1 MSTVI
6 IHQRAA
12 KYVRKLP
19 HPQKSRV
26 KKLLEQL
33 QNDPLNQPQ
42 VRHMAGDWAG
52 YYRVRLGNLRI
63 IFWYETES
71 DTVYVDYIGA
81 RGDIYKSG
89 D

>member
-6 IHQRAA
+6 IHHRTA

-19 HPQKSRV
+19 NPQNSRV
-26 KKLLEQL
+26 KELLIQL
-33 QNDPLNQPQ
+33 QNDPLSHPQ
-42 VRHMAGDWAG
+42 VRPMAGEWAG
-52 YYRVRLGNLRI
+52 YYRIRLGDLRI
-63 IFWYETES
+63 IFWYEIES

-89 D
+89 G